1 MHRAKLAKF
10 CGGRQHQNVV
20 LKCGKIGY
28 TDIRS
33 MKDLVFSTEQDSKAS
48 KPIEGKFYLFLD
60 QVTDPQNFGSILRSA
75 FFIGVDGVIVNKANA
90 CGLTPV
96 VSKVSSGA
104 VEFIPLYCVKFV
116 SHFFEDAKKDPL
128 NFKIIST
135 NLNDTDLKE
144 AAFDSKNNMTEEIEK
159 EDDENEDDVITFG
172 DLDLPLGS
180 PNKSTTPLK
189 STEGLISLD

>member
-28 TDIRS
+28 TDIRG
-33 MKDLVFSTEQDSKAS
+33 MKDIVYPPEQDMTNA
-48 KPIEGKFYLFLD
+48 PPVEGKFYLFLD

-75 FFIGVDGVIVNKANA
+75 MFIGVDGVIVNKRNA

-104 VEFIPLYCVKFV
+104 VEFIPIYTVKFV
-116 SHFFEDAKKDPL
+116 SHFFEDAKKHPL

-135 NLNDTDLKE
+135 NLDDEDLKE
-144 AAFDSKNNMTEEIEK
+144 AAIEHQEESDNET
-159 EDDENEDDVITFG
+159 DDEEVITFG
-172 DLDLPLGS
+172 DLDLPYTSNES
-180 PNKSTTPLK
+180 PSQKPN
-189 STEGLISLD
+189 

>member
-33 MKDLVFSTEQDSKAS
+33 MKDLIFSTEQDSKAS

-104 VEFIPLYCVKFV
+104 VEFIPIYSVKFV

-144 AAFDSKNNMTEEIEK
+144 AAFDYKNNQSEEIEK
-159 EDDENEDDVITFG
+159 ENDENEDDVITFG